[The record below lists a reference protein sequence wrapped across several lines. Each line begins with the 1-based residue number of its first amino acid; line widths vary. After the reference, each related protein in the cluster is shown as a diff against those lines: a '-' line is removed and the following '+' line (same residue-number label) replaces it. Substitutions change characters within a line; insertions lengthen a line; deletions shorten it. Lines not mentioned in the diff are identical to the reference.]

1 MNETPDSAADAL
13 YRIRHSLAHVMAQAV
28 LEMREGSTLG
38 FGPPVADGFY
48 YDFILSE
55 PLTEKDFPKIEQHM
69 RRILKKGQRFYREDV
84 PVEEGYRRLDEMGEP
99 YKREYAQHLVETKAL
114 DRLTFYRNGP
124 FLDMCDGPHV
134 DVATAIPGDAFRLR
148 SVAGAYWRSEPT
160 RCAQALPWLRS
171 TRTSEDGAT
180 VTPDTCHPAQALFGM
195 PRRLRLVVEGER
207 VVGVVQKKHGSRYQG
222 WEHPLTPHFRT
233 REGMHPRP
241 VPMRPGTLSYRNWLG
256 VTLGGGTGRTQRAA
270 TVRRMQDMAGAPA
283 CEILAGGWA
292 MRGMKA
298 LDFHID
304 TYPNLQMDAQAAVR
318 IRTLV
323 EAATMAGAR
332 LARALRNAHG
342 SDADTASVEE
352 AFVQRTESAFIAC
365 AHAIA
370 RARQAPAEKE
380 WIETL
385 RRAALRLFDGE
396 SLPKLSLHS
405 GPRIERI
412 TSERRS
418 LRLAF
423 TANAAISGHARGVVA
438 VSGSHQSRTGTGVVE
453 PSNTHLSHSQSGEL
467 GETAPMA
474 ALRGHA
480 MHRHLDGY
488 RTRAARLREERAPAR
503 RTPECNATTSR
514 CRSARP

>member
-1 MNETPDSAADAL
+1 M
-13 YRIRHSLAHVMAQAV
+13 
-28 LEMREGSTLG
+28 TL
-38 FGPPVADGFY
+38 V
-48 YDFILSE
+48 
-55 PLTEKDFPKIEQHM
+55 Q
-69 RRILKKGQRFYREDV
+69 
-84 PVEEGYRRLDEMGEP
+84 PVEAGSHRLW
-99 YKREYAQHLVETKAL
+99 RLVWA
-114 DRLTFYRNGP
+114 NVP
-124 FLDMCDGPHV
+124 FGVPL
-134 DVATAIPGDAFRLR
+134 
-148 SVAGAYWRSEPT
+148 EPT

-207 VVGVVQKKHGSRYQG
+207 VVEVVQKKHGSRYQG

-256 VTLGGGTGRTQRAA
+256 VTLGGGTGRAQRAA

-304 TYPNLQMDAQAAVR
+304 TYPNLRMDAQAAVR

-423 TANAAISGHARGVVA
+423 TANAAIAEVLGI
-438 VSGSHQSRTGTGVVE
+438 
-453 PSNTHLSHSQSGEL
+453 GEDEA
-467 GETAPMA
+467 ETP
-474 ALRGHA
+474 
-480 MHRHLDGY
+480 
-488 RTRAARLREERAPAR
+488 
-503 RTPECNATTSR
+503 
-514 CRSARP
+514 